1 MIYRSNLIAPD
12 LSPYFKLRTPAKR
25 ILGHDCPSDPDF
37 LPECSY
43 LSHDEAAILFH
54 IAKAWPGRWVDVG
67 SRLGWSAVH
76 IRAANIKA
84 VRCVDP
90 ELYTPEFFIRFSQ
103 NINYQDGTLSTH
115 GVTSE
120 EYFSIRCDGIDAAHI
135 DGNHDSPEPTLDA
148 MRAIKAGARVLVWH
162 DFWGQPVA
170 DAVDAVIDLG
180 WKCRIYNT
188 PNGMACCW
196 NTDEFTPPDH
206 VPDPLIDWA
215 EIRARVPGFD
225 FGRTC

>member
-1 MIYRSNLIAPD
+1 MLIAG
-12 LSPYFKLRTPAKR
+12 T
-25 ILGHDCPSDPDF
+25 SDD
-37 LPECSY
+37 
-43 LSHDEAAILFH
+43 
-54 IAKAWPGRWVDVG
+54 
-67 SRLGWSAVH
+67 
-76 IRAANIKA
+76 
-84 VRCVDP
+84 
-90 ELYTPEFFIRFSQ
+90 
-103 NINYQDGTLSTH
+103 
-115 GVTSE
+115 
-120 EYFSIRCDGIDAAHI
+120 YFSSIGERQYSIDAAHI

-170 DAVDAVIDLG
+170 DAVNAVIDLG

-215 EIRARVPGFD
+215 DIRPRMPGFD
-225 FGRTC
+225 FVRCV